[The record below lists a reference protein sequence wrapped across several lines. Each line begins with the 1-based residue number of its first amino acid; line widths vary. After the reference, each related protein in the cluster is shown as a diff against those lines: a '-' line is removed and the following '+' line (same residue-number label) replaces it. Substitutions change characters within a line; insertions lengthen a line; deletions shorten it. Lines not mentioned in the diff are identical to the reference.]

1 MHTKD
6 FLAAELAKAGLFDMS
21 AKASTGYYHDFLSPL
36 DMPCQ
41 QLAADLAAKGTP
53 AALALRSRH
62 LNGEFDA
69 TKEEADDWAASADG
83 QDAMAMLSGGR

>member
-21 AKASTGYYHDFLSPL
+21 NKAATGYYHDYLSPL

-41 QLAADLAAKGTP
+41 QLAADLAAKGSP
-53 AALALRSRH
+53 AALALRARH

-69 TKEEADDWAASADG
+69 NTAESDDWA
-83 QDAMAMLSGGR
+83 SGPEGSETLRYLVRPK